1 MLLGFDA
8 GWGTGTGTLGAF
20 GSGFWLY
27 GCRGAGG
34 GGCGESKELNID
46 IAAEAIAFDVEGIV
60 NSPGARR
67 AHNVDS
73 RTGNISGSLYTP
85 SVDISRACFRRTHRA
100 VVGY

>member
-1 MLLGFDA
+1 M
-8 GWGTGTGTLGAF
+8 
-20 GSGFWLY
+20 
-27 GCRGAGG
+27 
-34 GGCGESKELNID
+34 NID

-73 RTGNISGSLYTP
+73 RTGNISRSLYKS
-85 SVDISRACFRRTHRA
+85 SVEISRACLRRTHRT